1 MRETLLRL
9 AILKTGC
16 GLDTGASAIEIDA
29 GEVQVAVVE
38 PRFEARN
45 FGTEPAGDITV
56 RVNRDSN
63 LTLLDDGMNLNRA
76 ERVGTNADMHL
87 GVHLR
92 SSGGIGRDRRHS
104 RHCRGRG
111 WSGVEHL
118 VNLGRFGRSRGYGLG
133 RGREEGSR
141 GNR

>member
-38 PRFEARN
+38 PRFESRN
-45 FGTEPAGDITV
+45 FGTKPARYVTV
-56 RVNRDSN
+56 GVNRDAN

-76 ERVGTNADMHL
+76 EGVGTNADMHL
-87 GVHLR
+87 GVHLCSTR
-92 SSGGIGRDRRHS
+92 RIGWDRR
-104 RHCRGRG
+104 RGRYCRRRG

-118 VNLGRFGRSRGYGLG
+118 VNLGRVGYSGGYGLG
-133 RGREEGSR
+133 
-141 GNR
+141 